1 MNKSNVRSIVFLALM
16 TIAIFMGVVLVRQN
30 QELKRGAYFADNI
43 TVFLLPE
50 ESQTI
55 VGDVVPIQ
63 IWVSSGSNKVDGVQ
77 VDMCYGDGLELPD
90 DEIEIYDSVVLNTGN
105 GFTQKPLVLGLD
117 NNCVRVAVSSD
128 RPESQLKS
136 GVVHVATVNF
146 EASQVGSGEVTM
158 ALAKTTV
165 TGDNPEGGC
174 DTYMRVVA
182 VNGASYDIG
191 DGGEPEITG
200 TPSSDGGVWAN
211 YKVAF
216 IGVRPANKCTTGWQT
231 KLVALSGSTKKE
243 YANIQL
249 TKTSEVNENGETI
262 FSGSKKLTGFTAT
275 SNVALFF
282 KGPKHLQVKYGKQ
295 NQTEFYN
302 QAGGELTL
310 TASADTSTVYDFSEY
325 PMLAGDVDGSG
336 AIDGID
342 FSLVKG
348 KAKDFKQVA
357 EGTNIVEDL
366 DGSCQVNN
374 IDVRLLVESL
384 NEKQD
389 QVY

>member
-30 QELKRGAYFADNI
+30 QELRRGAYFADNI
-43 TVFLLPE
+43 TVSLLPE
-50 ESQTI
+50 ESQAI

-63 IWVSSGSNKVDGVQ
+63 IWVSSGGNKVDGVQ

-90 DEIEIYDSVVLNTGN
+90 DEIEIYDSVVLNTSN

-117 NNCVRVAVSSD
+117 NNCVRIAVSSD

-136 GVVHVATVNF
+136 GVLHVATVNF

-165 TGDNPEGGC
+165 TGDNPEGGS

-182 VNGASYDIG
+182 VNGASYEISEGGG
-191 DGGEPEITG
+191 DQGG
-200 TPSSDGGVWAN
+200 DDVWAN

-216 IGVRPANKCTTGWQT
+216 IGVRPANKCTTDWQT
-231 KLVALSGSTKKE
+231 KLVVLSGSTKKE

-249 TKTSEVNENGETI
+249 TKTSEVNENGEII

-336 AIDGID
+336 VIDGVD
-342 FSLVKG
+342 FALVKG
-348 KAKDFKQVA
+348 KAKEFKQVA
-357 EGTNIVEDL
+357 DGVNMVEDL

-389 QVY
+389 QIY

>member
-1 MNKSNVRSIVFLALM
+1 MEKLKINKSDVKSVVFLLLM

-30 QELKRGAYFADNI
+30 QELRRGAYFADNI
-43 TVFLLPE
+43 TVTLLPE
-50 ESQTI
+50 EVQAD
-55 VGDVVPIQ
+55 VGDEVPVQ
-63 IWVSSGSNKVDGVQ
+63 IWVSTGSAKIDGVQ
-77 VDMCYGDGLELPD
+77 TDMCYGDGLSLPD
-90 DEIEIYDSVVLNTGN
+90 DDSIYNSVVLNTSN
-105 GFTQKPLVLGLD
+105 GFTQKPLVLRLD
-117 NNCVRVAVSSD
+117 NNCVRIAISSD
-128 RPESQLKS
+128 KSGSQLKS

-146 EASQVGSGEVTM
+146 EANRVGGGEISV

-165 TGDNPEGGC
+165 TGDNPEGGS

-182 VNGASYDIG
+182 VNGASYEIG
-191 DGGEPEITG
+191 EAVGGE
-200 TPSSDGGVWAN
+200 GVWAN

-216 IGVRPANKCTTGWQT
+216 IGVKPTAKCSTNWQT

-243 YANIQL
+243 YTNIPL
-249 TKTSEVNENGETI
+249 TRTDDVNDKGEVI

-295 NQTEFYN
+295 NQTELYN

-310 TASADTSTVYDFSEY
+310 TANADTSMVYDFSQY
-325 PMLAGDVDGSG
+325 PMLAGDVDSSG
-336 AIDGID
+336 VIDGVD
-342 FSLVKG
+342 FALVKG

-357 EGTNIVEDL
+357 DGVNMVEDL

-374 IDVRLLVESL
+374 IDVRLLIESL

-389 QVY
+389 QIY

>member
-30 QELKRGAYFADNI
+30 QELRRGAYFADNI
-43 TVFLLPE
+43 TVSLLPE
-50 ESQTI
+50 ESQAI

-63 IWVSSGSNKVDGVQ
+63 LWVSSGGNKVDGVQ

-90 DEIEIYDSVVLNTGN
+90 DEIEIYDSVVLNTSN

-117 NNCVRVAVSSD
+117 NNCVRIAVSSD

-136 GVVHVATVNF
+136 GVLHVATVNF

-165 TGDNPEGGC
+165 TGDNPEGGS

-182 VNGASYDIG
+182 VNGASYEISEGGG
-191 DGGEPEITG
+191 DQGG
-200 TPSSDGGVWAN
+200 DDVWAN

-216 IGVRPANKCTTGWQT
+216 IGVRPANKCTTDWQT
-231 KLVALSGSTKKE
+231 KLVVLSGSTKKE

-249 TKTSEVNENGETI
+249 TKTSEVNENGEII

-275 SNVALFF
+275 SSVALFF

-336 AIDGID
+336 VIDGVD
-342 FSLVKG
+342 FALVKG
-348 KAKDFKQVA
+348 KAKEFKQVA
-357 EGTNIVEDL
+357 DGVNMVEDL

-389 QVY
+389 QIY